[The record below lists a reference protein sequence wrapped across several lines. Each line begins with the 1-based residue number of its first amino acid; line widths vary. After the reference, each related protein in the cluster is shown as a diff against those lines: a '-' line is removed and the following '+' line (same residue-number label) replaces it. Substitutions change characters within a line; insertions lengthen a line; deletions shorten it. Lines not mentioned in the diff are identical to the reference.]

1 MRCPYCHRPLRLLD
15 RKHPTRLLAPRC
27 RICRRY
33 SIRAAHKVILAL
45 LVLVALYL
53 LTANLVPLLIRK

>member
-33 SIRAAHKVILAL
+33 SLGPAHKVVLTLLAL
-45 LVLVALYL
+45 IILYL
-53 LTANLVPLLIRK
+53 LTANLLPLLIRK